1 MAVLLGGRNGVRD
14 APPSQKQ
21 AAETVGGVD
30 HAKWVI
36 DFPRDLLR
44 PLRCVVTTVEFA
56 TVGKRLCEF
65 TEVLD
70 GKIG

>member
-1 MAVLLGGRNGVRD
+1 
-14 APPSQKQ
+14 
-21 AAETVGGVD
+21 
-30 HAKWVI
+30 VI